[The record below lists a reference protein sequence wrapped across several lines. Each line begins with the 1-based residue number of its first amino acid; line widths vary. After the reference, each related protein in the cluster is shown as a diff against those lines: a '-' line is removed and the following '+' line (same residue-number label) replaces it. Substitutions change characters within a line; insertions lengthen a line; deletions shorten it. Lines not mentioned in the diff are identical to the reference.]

1 MSVVMTCDG
10 VMSEGHVVW
19 EWGFEGVLN
28 VVYVPPQLPKGD
40 FSALHHS
47 MSPNANG
54 APFETRGYAVA
65 HSVISYETAEACRV
79 DAIAALNAALSAS
92 MHDGEDLL
100 RELDGGLRYEVRMSF
115 TPAITSALGELLH
128 SPIADL
134 LAAKLGE
141 DAALVSLSAVLSE
154 RGADAESAEL
164 CRTDEHDVLSVRIA
178 LNRTAERFGRAI
190 RSSGA
195 TTVWPS
201 CHGGASTAPTGKRL
215 DLDAGDALL
224 LAPHLRA
231 SRGAVNGMR
240 RYAVELALSF
250 ATSSV
255 ALASHWAPGAL
266 GRGFSLV
273 PELRGL
279 LSLLSLPVLLDAGLC
294 DPGFGAAPASEAAAT
309 LSGPCGSEYLRR
321 SAAGTLAVFSEDG
334 WLFGCHGDTTD
345 LGGSVRSDLAG
356 SLMTSDD
363 L

>member
-1 MSVVMTCDG
+1 MHMTYEPDPHSC
-10 VMSEGHVVW
+10 
-19 EWGFEGVLN
+19 L
-28 VVYVPPQLPKGD
+28 KGILEPFD
-40 FSALHHS
+40 S
-47 MSPNANG
+47 MSPNDKDG
-54 APFETRGYAVA
+54 AREFEHRGYAVA

-164 CRTDEHDVLSVRIA
+164 CRTDEHDILSVRIA

-195 TTVWPS
+195 TTMWPS
-201 CHGGASTAPTGKRL
+201 CHGGASTAPAGKRL
-215 DLDAGDALL
+215 DLDAGDALV

-279 LSLLSLPVLLDAGLC
+279 LSLLSLPVMLDAGLC
-294 DPGFGAAPASEAAAT
+294 DPGFGASPASEAAVT

-345 LGGSVRSDLAG
+345 LGGSVRADLAG

>member
-1 MSVVMTCDG
+1 MS
-10 VMSEGHVVW
+10 SLEA
-19 EWGFEGVLN
+19 FL
-28 VVYVPPQLPKGD
+28 
-40 FSALHHS
+40 S
-47 MSPNANG
+47 
-54 APFETRGYAVA
+54 RGYAVA
-65 HSVISYETAEACRV
+65 HRVISYETAEACRV

-115 TPAITSALGELLH
+115 TPAITSAIGELLH

-154 RGADAESAEL
+154 RGVDAESAEL
-164 CRTDEHDVLSVRIA
+164 CGAGEHDVLSVRIA

-195 TTVWPS
+195 TTVWPFG
-201 CHGGASTAPTGKRL
+201 HGAASLVSTAPAGKRL
-215 DLDAGDALL
+215 DLDAGDALV

-273 PELRGL
+273 PELRGH
-279 LSLLSLPVLLDAGLC
+279 LSLLSLPDMLDGGVC
-294 DPGFGAAPASEAAAT
+294 DPGFGAAPASAAAAT

-334 WLFGCHGDTTD
+334 WLFGCHGDTAD
-345 LGGSVRSDLAG
+345 LGGSVRANLAG
-356 SLMTSDD
+356 SLMPSD
-363 L
+363 

>member
-1 MSVVMTCDG
+1 
-10 VMSEGHVVW
+10 
-19 EWGFEGVLN
+19 
-28 VVYVPPQLPKGD
+28 
-40 FSALHHS
+40 
-47 MSPNANG
+47 MSPIDNG
-54 APFETRGYAVA
+54 EFETRGYAVA

-215 DLDAGDALL
+215 DLDAGDALV

-279 LSLLSLPVLLDAGLC
+279 LSLLSMPVLLDAGLC

-334 WLFGCHGDTTD
+334 WLFGCHGDTKD
-345 LGGSVRSDLAG
+345 LGGSVRADLAG

>member
-1 MSVVMTCDG
+1 MS
-10 VMSEGHVVW
+10 SLEA
-19 EWGFEGVLN
+19 FL
-28 VVYVPPQLPKGD
+28 
-40 FSALHHS
+40 S
-47 MSPNANG
+47 
-54 APFETRGYAVA
+54 RGYAVA
-65 HSVISYETAEACRV
+65 HRVISYETAEACRV

-115 TPAITSALGELLH
+115 TPAITSAIGELLH

-154 RGADAESAEL
+154 RGVDAESAEL
-164 CRTDEHDVLSVRIA
+164 CGAGEHDVLSVRIA

-195 TTVWPS
+195 TTVWPFG
-201 CHGGASTAPTGKRL
+201 HGAASLVSTAPAGKRL
-215 DLDAGDALL
+215 DLDAGDALV

-279 LSLLSLPVLLDAGLC
+279 LSLLSLPVMLDAGLC
-294 DPGFGAAPASEAAAT
+294 DPGFGASPASEAAVT

-334 WLFGCHGDTTD
+334 WLFGCHGDTAD
-345 LGGSVRSDLAG
+345 LGGSVRANLAG
-356 SLMTSDD
+356 SLMPSD
-363 L
+363 

>member
-1 MSVVMTCDG
+1 MSSNDNG
-10 VMSEGHVVW
+10 VRE
-19 EWGFEGVLN
+19 
-28 VVYVPPQLPKGD
+28 
-40 FSALHHS
+40 
-47 MSPNANG
+47 
-54 APFETRGYAVA
+54 FETRGYAVA

-164 CRTDEHDVLSVRIA
+164 CRTDEQDVLSVRIA

-201 CHGGASTAPTGKRL
+201 CHGGASKRL
-215 DLDAGDALL
+215 DLDAGDALV

-279 LSLLSLPVLLDAGLC
+279 LSLLSLPVMLDAGLC
-294 DPGFGAAPASEAAAT
+294 DPGFGAAPASEAAAM

-345 LGGSVRSDLAG
+345 LGGSVGADLAC